1 MDVSNFTDKSKL
13 IINSANT
20 ITTQNRNP
28 EIKDLHMMV
37 AFLEEPGG
45 IVRGLL
51 ETMDVDCDS
60 LKAVIQSEIDRIPK
74 LDGALQIKFSPEVEK
89 ALDEAD
95 KQAKA
100 MKDER
105 IGCEHLMLGLIYAAT
120 ETLKNIFKAY
130 RIDKKNFL
138 SALKNI
144 RENVKVEEDMPAD
157 YDVLTRY
164 GKLVTE
170 LAKENKLN
178 PVIGRDDEIRN
189 VIRILTRKTK
199 NNPVLIGEPGVGKTA
214 IVEGLAQ
221 RIIRGDVPTSLKG
234 KTIFELDLGLLVA
247 GAKYKGDFEERLT
260 TILKII
266 DEAGGDIILF
276 IDEIHNL
283 VGAGGGGDG
292 SMDASN
298 LLKPKLARG
307 ELHCVGAT
315 TLDEY
320 REYIEKD
327 PALVRRFQQVLVPEP
342 TVEDTITILR
352 GIQEKFEI
360 FHGVKITDQ
369 AMIAAATLANRY
381 ITDRFL
387 PDKAI
392 DLIDEACAMIRSE
405 MESMPT
411 ELDVVSRK
419 IMQYEI
425 EEKSLEREED
435 NQSAKRLMDV
445 RKELTKM
452 RDEFQNMKLSWEQ
465 EKKNISRIQKLKQ
478 KIDEVNAEIEAAERN
493 YDLNKAAQLKYQ
505 ELPNLK
511 TVLQQEEKEIEKNN
525 QGKKTLLRNKVT
537 EEEIA
542 SVVAKMTGIP
552 VEKLQEGER
561 EKLLH
566 LEDILHERVV
576 GQDEAVKKVSEA
588 ILRARA
594 GIANPNRPIGSFLF
608 LGPTG
613 TGKTELGKT
622 LAATLFDDEKNMIR
636 FDMSEY
642 MEKFSVTRLLGAP
655 PGYVGYEE
663 GGQLTEAVR
672 RKPYCV
678 LLFDEVEKAH
688 PDVFN
693 IFLQILDDGRVTDS
707 QGRTVDFKNTIIILT
722 SNIGSRVIL
731 DSIAEHQAITQDAKD
746 QILDLLKDHFRPE
759 FLNRLDETIY
769 FRALTKDVVFGITKL
784 ILKGVSERMKDQD
797 IRLTFTDNSI
807 KWLVEVGYDMEFG
820 ARPLRR
826 IVQTQ
831 VETMI
836 ARKIIAREIS
846 PGDAVEVYYSKSI
859 GGLGVRIIN
868 NHLADTEKLIQNVAE
883 SSESTDAASS
893 AKPEGTEK
901 ADE

>member
-105 IGCEHLMLGLIYAAT
+105 IGCEHLMLGLISTAT

-157 YDVLTRY
+157 YDILTRY

-731 DSIAEHQAITQDAKD
+731 DSIAQHQAITQDAKD

-759 FLNRLDETIY
+759 FLNRLDEIIY

-784 ILKGVSERMKDQD
+784 ILKGVSERLKDQD